1 MPGPNFMVK
10 DKLTILQKFNYPKSL
25 IKEYRHWYLIS
36 RNEQIT
42 LNSLILL
49 CKDDA
54 ENYSKISK
62 ESFEEFPH
70 IVKEIEDTLKTLD
83 KYQKIN
89 YIMLMMVDN
98 CVHYHVI
105 PRYNEKT
112 IFNEHEFFDYS
123 WPGPPNFSKY
133 NNITDILYNRLTER
147 LRNAFKCKN
156 SCKKYNVIYTT
167 GVFDLFHH
175 GHLNILK
182 ESKELCDYLIVGVS
196 TDELALKV
204 KNKNPIIPFQ
214 ERSEIIK
221 AIKYVNQ
228 VIPQTN
234 KNKQDVVDKYNVNA
248 ITVGDDWVGKYPS
261 VTCELIYISY
271 TNGISST
278 LARKKSGL

>member
-1 MPGPNFMVK
+1 M
-10 DKLTILQKFNYPKSL
+10 
-25 IKEYRHWYLIS
+25 
-36 RNEQIT
+36 
-42 LNSLILL
+42 
-49 CKDDA
+49 
-54 ENYSKISK
+54 
-62 ESFEEFPH
+62 
-70 IVKEIEDTLKTLD
+70 
-83 KYQKIN
+83 
-89 YIMLMMVDN
+89 
-98 CVHYHVI
+98 
-105 PRYNEKT
+105 
-112 IFNEHEFFDYS
+112 
-123 WPGPPNFSKY
+123 
-133 NNITDILYNRLTER
+133 
-147 LRNAFKCKN
+147 RNAFKCKN

-182 ESKELCDYLIVGVS
+182 ESKKLCDYLIVGVS